1 MTRAEIQ
8 GQPTAEVSAGSSNRA
23 AAVSQ
28 LFREH
33 NRALVL
39 FLASRLKDVQ
49 AAREVAQE
57 AYVRVLELEN
67 LAAVGFLRSYLFKV
81 AGNLAI
87 DRMRQQQSR
96 ARLDRISDFDDF
108 LDNLQPERT
117 VIAREE
123 LAFLGRVVGELPAK
137 YQQAFRM
144 HRLEDQPFEEI
155 ARQMG
160 LKERMVRCY
169 VTNALLYLTP
179 LRVRRNPSFHGP
191 TDDRPMLMIGS
202 GTGIAGLRA
211 HMHRRVRLQHRRNW
225 LICGERNAAYDSFY
239 AEELRQ
245 WRAAGY
251 LEGLDLVFSR
261 DPSFGRYVQDRLL
274 ALDAQ
279 VRAWIDAGA
288 AIYVCGSARGMAP
301 SVHDR
306 LTAILGEDQLEFL
319 ARNRRYLR
327 DVY

>member
-1 MTRAEIQ
+1 VTRAEIE
-8 GQPTAEVSAGSSNRA
+8 GQPSAGVSAGSFDRA
-23 AAVSQ
+23 AEVSQ

-67 LAAVGFLRSYLFKV
+67 LGAVGFLRSYLFKV

-137 YQQAFRM
+137 YQQAFRL

-160 LKERMVRCY
+160 LKERMVRRY
-169 VTNALLYLTP
+169 VTNSLLYLR
-179 LRVRRNPSFHGP
+179 LRR
-191 TDDRPMLMIGS
+191 
-202 GTGIAGLRA
+202 
-211 HMHRRVRLQHRRNW
+211 
-225 LICGERNAAYDSFY
+225 
-239 AEELRQ
+239 
-245 WRAAGY
+245 
-251 LEGLDLVFSR
+251 EGRS
-261 DPSFGRYVQDRLL
+261 P
-274 ALDAQ
+274 AQ
-279 VRAWIDAGA
+279 AWQQ
-288 AIYVCGSARGMAP
+288 
-301 SVHDR
+301 VHS
-306 LTAILGEDQLEFL
+306 
-319 ARNRRYLR
+319 
-327 DVY
+327 

>member
-1 MTRAEIQ
+1 MTRAEIE
-8 GQPTAEVSAGSSNRA
+8 GQPSAGVSAGSSDRA
-23 AAVSQ
+23 AEVSQ

-67 LAAVGFLRSYLFKV
+67 LGAVGFLRSYLFKV

-96 ARLDRISDFDDF
+96 ARLDRITDFDDF

-137 YQQAFRM
+137 YQQAFRL

-160 LKERMVRCY
+160 LKERMVRRY
-169 VTNALLYLTP
+169 VTNALLYLR
-179 LRVRRNPSFHGP
+179 LRREG
-191 TDDRPMLMIGS
+191 GS
-202 GTGIAGLRA
+202 
-211 HMHRRVRLQHRRNW
+211 
-225 LICGERNAAYDSFY
+225 
-239 AEELRQ
+239 
-245 WRAAGY
+245 
-251 LEGLDLVFSR
+251 
-261 DPSFGRYVQDRLL
+261 P
-274 ALDAQ
+274 AQ
-279 VRAWIDAGA
+279 AWQQ
-288 AIYVCGSARGMAP
+288 
-301 SVHDR
+301 VHS
-306 LTAILGEDQLEFL
+306 
-319 ARNRRYLR
+319 
-327 DVY
+327 

>member
-1 MTRAEIQ
+1 VTRAEIE

-23 AAVSQ
+23 AEVSQ

-67 LAAVGFLRSYLFKV
+67 LGAVGFLRSYLFKV

-137 YQQAFRM
+137 YQQAFRL

-160 LKERMVRCY
+160 LKERMVRRY
-169 VTNALLYLTP
+169 VTNSLLYLR
-179 LRVRRNPSFHGP
+179 LRR
-191 TDDRPMLMIGS
+191 
-202 GTGIAGLRA
+202 
-211 HMHRRVRLQHRRNW
+211 
-225 LICGERNAAYDSFY
+225 
-239 AEELRQ
+239 
-245 WRAAGY
+245 
-251 LEGLDLVFSR
+251 EGRS
-261 DPSFGRYVQDRLL
+261 P
-274 ALDAQ
+274 AQ
-279 VRAWIDAGA
+279 AWQQ
-288 AIYVCGSARGMAP
+288 
-301 SVHDR
+301 VHS
-306 LTAILGEDQLEFL
+306 
-319 ARNRRYLR
+319 
-327 DVY
+327 

>member
-1 MTRAEIQ
+1 MTRAEIE

-23 AAVSQ
+23 AEVSQ

-67 LAAVGFLRSYLFKV
+67 LGAVGFLRSYLFKV

-96 ARLDRISDFDDF
+96 ARLDRILDFDDF

-137 YQQAFRM
+137 YQQAFRL

-160 LKERMVRCY
+160 LKERMVRRY
-169 VTNALLYLTP
+169 VTNALLYLR
-179 LRVRRNPSFHGP
+179 LRR
-191 TDDRPMLMIGS
+191 
-202 GTGIAGLRA
+202 
-211 HMHRRVRLQHRRNW
+211 
-225 LICGERNAAYDSFY
+225 
-239 AEELRQ
+239 
-245 WRAAGY
+245 
-251 LEGLDLVFSR
+251 EGRS
-261 DPSFGRYVQDRLL
+261 P
-274 ALDAQ
+274 AQ
-279 VRAWIDAGA
+279 AWQQ
-288 AIYVCGSARGMAP
+288 
-301 SVHDR
+301 VHS
-306 LTAILGEDQLEFL
+306 
-319 ARNRRYLR
+319 
-327 DVY
+327 

>member
-1 MTRAEIQ
+1 MTRAEIEGPAAAQ
-8 GQPTAEVSAGSSNRA
+8 KTADSSDRA
-23 AAVSQ
+23 ADVSQ

-67 LAAVGFLRSYLFKV
+67 LGAVGFLRSYLFKV

-96 ARLDRISDFDDF
+96 ARLDRISDIDDF
-108 LDNLQPERT
+108 LDNLPPERT

-160 LKERMVRCY
+160 LKERMVRRY
-169 VTNALLYLTP
+169 VTNALLYLR
-179 LRVRRNPSFHGP
+179 LRR
-191 TDDRPMLMIGS
+191 
-202 GTGIAGLRA
+202 
-211 HMHRRVRLQHRRNW
+211 
-225 LICGERNAAYDSFY
+225 
-239 AEELRQ
+239 
-245 WRAAGY
+245 
-251 LEGLDLVFSR
+251 EGRS
-261 DPSFGRYVQDRLL
+261 P
-274 ALDAQ
+274 AQ
-279 VRAWIDAGA
+279 AWQQ
-288 AIYVCGSARGMAP
+288 
-301 SVHDR
+301 VH
-306 LTAILGEDQLEFL
+306 A
-319 ARNRRYLR
+319 
-327 DVY
+327 

>member
-8 GQPTAEVSAGSSNRA
+8 GQPIAEVSAGSSNRA

-123 LAFLGRVVGELPAK
+123 LAFLGLVVGELPAK
-137 YQQAFRM
+137 YQQAFRL

-160 LKERMVRCY
+160 LKERMVRRY
-169 VTNALLYLTP
+169 VTNALLYLR
-179 LRVRRNPSFHGP
+179 LRR
-191 TDDRPMLMIGS
+191 
-202 GTGIAGLRA
+202 
-211 HMHRRVRLQHRRNW
+211 
-225 LICGERNAAYDSFY
+225 
-239 AEELRQ
+239 
-245 WRAAGY
+245 
-251 LEGLDLVFSR
+251 EGRS
-261 DPSFGRYVQDRLL
+261 P
-274 ALDAQ
+274 AQ
-279 VRAWIDAGA
+279 AWQQ
-288 AIYVCGSARGMAP
+288 
-301 SVHDR
+301 VHS
-306 LTAILGEDQLEFL
+306 
-319 ARNRRYLR
+319 
-327 DVY
+327 

>member
-67 LAAVGFLRSYLFKV
+67 LGAVGFLRSYLFKV

-137 YQQAFRM
+137 YQQAFRL

-160 LKERMVRCY
+160 LKERMVRRY
-169 VTNALLYLTP
+169 VTNALLYLR
-179 LRVRRNPSFHGP
+179 LRR
-191 TDDRPMLMIGS
+191 
-202 GTGIAGLRA
+202 
-211 HMHRRVRLQHRRNW
+211 
-225 LICGERNAAYDSFY
+225 
-239 AEELRQ
+239 
-245 WRAAGY
+245 
-251 LEGLDLVFSR
+251 EGRS
-261 DPSFGRYVQDRLL
+261 P
-274 ALDAQ
+274 AQ
-279 VRAWIDAGA
+279 AWQQ
-288 AIYVCGSARGMAP
+288 
-301 SVHDR
+301 VHS
-306 LTAILGEDQLEFL
+306 
-319 ARNRRYLR
+319 
-327 DVY
+327 

>member
-137 YQQAFRM
+137 YQQAFRL

-155 ARQMG
+155 ARQME
-160 LKERMVRCY
+160 LKERMVRRY
-169 VTNALLYLTP
+169 VTNALLYLR
-179 LRVRRNPSFHGP
+179 LRR
-191 TDDRPMLMIGS
+191 
-202 GTGIAGLRA
+202 
-211 HMHRRVRLQHRRNW
+211 
-225 LICGERNAAYDSFY
+225 
-239 AEELRQ
+239 
-245 WRAAGY
+245 
-251 LEGLDLVFSR
+251 EGRS
-261 DPSFGRYVQDRLL
+261 P
-274 ALDAQ
+274 AQ
-279 VRAWIDAGA
+279 AWQQ
-288 AIYVCGSARGMAP
+288 
-301 SVHDR
+301 VHS
-306 LTAILGEDQLEFL
+306 
-319 ARNRRYLR
+319 
-327 DVY
+327 

>member
-1 MTRAEIQ
+1 VTRAEIE

-23 AAVSQ
+23 AEVSQ

-67 LAAVGFLRSYLFKV
+67 LGAVGFLRSYLFKV

-96 ARLDRISDFDDF
+96 ARLDRILDFDDF

-137 YQQAFRM
+137 YQQAFRL

-160 LKERMVRCY
+160 LKERMVRRY
-169 VTNALLYLTP
+169 VTNALLYLR
-179 LRVRRNPSFHGP
+179 LRR
-191 TDDRPMLMIGS
+191 
-202 GTGIAGLRA
+202 
-211 HMHRRVRLQHRRNW
+211 
-225 LICGERNAAYDSFY
+225 
-239 AEELRQ
+239 
-245 WRAAGY
+245 
-251 LEGLDLVFSR
+251 EGRS
-261 DPSFGRYVQDRLL
+261 P
-274 ALDAQ
+274 AQ
-279 VRAWIDAGA
+279 AWQQ
-288 AIYVCGSARGMAP
+288 
-301 SVHDR
+301 VHS
-306 LTAILGEDQLEFL
+306 
-319 ARNRRYLR
+319 
-327 DVY
+327 

>member
-137 YQQAFRM
+137 YQQAFRL

-160 LKERMVRCY
+160 LKERMVRRY
-169 VTNALLYLTP
+169 VTNALLYLR
-179 LRVRRNPSFHGP
+179 LRREG
-191 TDDRPMLMIGS
+191 GS
-202 GTGIAGLRA
+202 
-211 HMHRRVRLQHRRNW
+211 
-225 LICGERNAAYDSFY
+225 
-239 AEELRQ
+239 
-245 WRAAGY
+245 
-251 LEGLDLVFSR
+251 
-261 DPSFGRYVQDRLL
+261 P
-274 ALDAQ
+274 AQ
-279 VRAWIDAGA
+279 AWQQ
-288 AIYVCGSARGMAP
+288 
-301 SVHDR
+301 VHS
-306 LTAILGEDQLEFL
+306 
-319 ARNRRYLR
+319 
-327 DVY
+327 

>member
-108 LDNLQPERT
+108 LDNLQPERA

-123 LAFLGRVVGELPAK
+123 LAFLGRAVGELPAK
-137 YQQAFRM
+137 DQQAFRL

-160 LKERMVRCY
+160 LKERMVRRY
-169 VTNALLYLTP
+169 VTNALLYLR
-179 LRVRRNPSFHGP
+179 LRR
-191 TDDRPMLMIGS
+191 
-202 GTGIAGLRA
+202 
-211 HMHRRVRLQHRRNW
+211 
-225 LICGERNAAYDSFY
+225 
-239 AEELRQ
+239 
-245 WRAAGY
+245 
-251 LEGLDLVFSR
+251 EGRS
-261 DPSFGRYVQDRLL
+261 P
-274 ALDAQ
+274 AQ
-279 VRAWIDAGA
+279 AWQQ
-288 AIYVCGSARGMAP
+288 
-301 SVHDR
+301 VHS
-306 LTAILGEDQLEFL
+306 
-319 ARNRRYLR
+319 
-327 DVY
+327 